1 MDSLRFAQTCREI
14 VGNERQRK
22 GIGTLSEKTL
32 HAVLK
37 HYYEPWD
44 DCKEIR
50 IGNYVAD
57 IVGEKGIIEVQTN
70 DLGRLRKKL
79 EAFLSVCDVT
89 VVYPI
94 AAVKYL
100 RWLDTETG
108 ELTDRRKSPKKM
120 TVYDGFK
127 ELYKIKYLLKNFRLH
142 ICFPLLEIE
151 EIRYLNGWSKNKK
164 KGSSRCD
171 INPLAMLDEICI
183 DNIEDYE
190 RFVPTS
196 LPEEFTSADIAEKCG
211 IKRPLAQTVLNV
223 LTFTET
229 VTRTGKEGRNILYKR
244 NFQENIHLTFTNE

>member
-1 MDSLRFAQTCREI
+1 MDRLRFAQACNEI
-14 VGNERQRK
+14 VGIDRQRK

-37 HYYEPWD
+37 HYYEPCND
-44 DCKEIR
+44 GKEVR
-50 IGNYVAD
+50 VGNYVAD
-57 IVGEKGIIEVQTN
+57 IVGEKGIIEIQTN

-108 ELTDRRKSPKKM
+108 ELSDRRKSPRKM
-120 TVYDGFK
+120 TAYDGFK
-127 ELYKIKYLLKNFRLH
+127 ELYKIKYLLKEPRLH
-142 ICFPLLEIE
+142 IRFPLLEIE
-151 EIRYLNGWSKNKK
+151 EIRYLNGWSENKK

-171 INPLAMLDEICI
+171 RIPLAVLDEICI
-183 DNIEDYE
+183 ENISDYE
-190 RFVPTS
+190 SLVPTS
-196 LPEEFTSADIAEKCG
+196 LPEKFTSADFAEECG
-211 IKRPLAQTVLNV
+211 IKRPAAQTVLNV

-229 VTRTGKEGRNILYKR
+229 VSRSGKEGRNILYKR
-244 NFQENIHLTFTNE
+244 NFQENSYLTFTNE